1 MELHETRIGLQAL
14 DAVVRAAH
22 SLEAIAESLKA
33 ANKADR
39 QCVTINIPR
48 NQVESIIDSL
58 EDAAAECDANS
69 DAFRKGSTGWQS
81 WKDDVRNLNLLS
93 RALREAS
100 DGTDGERIAET
111 KETTE

>member
-14 DAVVRAAH
+14 DAVVRAAR

-33 ANKADR
+33 AKTAGS

-58 EDAAAECDANS
+58 EDAAAECDSNA
-69 DAFRKGSTGWQS
+69 DAFDKGSTGYLC

-100 DGTDGERIAET
+100 EGTDGERIAET